1 MATLLLGKAAE
12 RETIELKMKPF
23 SSHPDGSIFTA
34 RRPSVKSIWTF
45 IGAFRKTPADLLF
58 MLMMAGVTLN
68 VFC

>member
-1 MATLLLGKAAE
+1 
-12 RETIELKMKPF
+12 MKPF

-34 RRPSVKSIWTF
+34 RRALSEIDLDL

-68 VFC
+68 VFW